1 MPVID
6 ERLQSKR
13 DFNRGRSLFAG
24 AACYACHRYNN
35 EGGAVGPDLT
45 GVSGRF
51 GVRDLLESIILPS
64 KVISDQYGAVTI
76 ATSDGKV
83 VTGRIMNL
91 HGDNITINTNMLD
104 PSAQVNVNV
113 SKIEENRPSTISMM
127 PEGLLSTLNEEEVAD
142 LVAYLLSRGDRSS
155 KLFQ

>member
-1 MPVID
+1 M
-6 ERLQSKR
+6 QSKR
-13 DFNRGRSLFAG
+13 DFNRGRIPVRRRGS
-24 AACYACHRYNN
+24 CSACHRYNS

-51 GVRDLLESIILPS
+51 GVRDLLESMVLPS

-76 ATSDGKV
+76 ATTDGKV

-91 HGDNITINTNMLD
+91 HGDNITINTDMLD

-113 SKIEENRPSTISMM
+113 SKIEENRPSTVSMM
-127 PEGLLSTLNEEEVAD
+127 PEGLLSTMTEDEIAD

-155 KLFQ
+155 GMFQ